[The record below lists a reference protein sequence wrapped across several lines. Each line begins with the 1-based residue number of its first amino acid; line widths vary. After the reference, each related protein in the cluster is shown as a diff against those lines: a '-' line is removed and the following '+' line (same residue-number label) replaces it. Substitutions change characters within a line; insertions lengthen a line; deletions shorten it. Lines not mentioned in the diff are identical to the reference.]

1 MPNNGKS
8 ATKKSRSHC
17 SPGTSS
23 GSESASPS
31 GTNNKDKTA
40 SPPPGRLN
48 KQRIP
53 PKGSSRTSSQSSEP
67 SKRNTRYSAGGEPI
81 LDGRKSNLKNSGL
94 LSTKREPTIRA
105 VTPNANRRYVLS
117 SKLTETTARFEAQF
131 LSNSK
136 AYLLG
141 SLTYVHLWRR
151 FGKARADNYARQF
164 GIPMVPDD

>member
-1 MPNNGKS
+1 MPNNAKS
-8 ATKKSRSHC
+8 ATKKTRSQC

-23 GSESASPS
+23 GSKSLDPS
-31 GTNNKDKTA
+31 GTKNNDKIA

-53 PKGSSRTSSQSSEP
+53 PKGSPRTSSQSSEP
-67 SKRNTRYSAGGEPI
+67 SKRKMRYEAAGEPRFS
-81 LDGRKSNLKNSGL
+81 GRKSSLKKTPS
-94 LSTKREPTIRA
+94 SPASMRA
-105 VTPNANRRYVLS
+105 VTHNANRRYELS
-117 SKLTETTARFEAQF
+117 SKLTETTARFEVQF

-141 SLTYVHLWRR
+141 SLTYVHLWRC

-164 GIPMVPDD
+164 GIPIVPDD

>member
-1 MPNNGKS
+1 MPNNAKS

-31 GTNNKDKTA
+31 GTNNKDKIA

-53 PKGSSRTSSQSSEP
+53 PKGSSRTSSQPSEP
-67 SKRNTRYSAGGEPI
+67 SKRKMRYEAAGEPQFS
-81 LDGRKSNLKNSGL
+81 GRKSSLKNSGL
-94 LSTKREPTIRA
+94 RSSMRA
-105 VTPNANRRYVLS
+105 VTDNANRRYVLS
-117 SKLTETTARFEAQF
+117 SKLTETTARFEAPF

-164 GIPMVPDD
+164 GIPIVPDD